1 MDTNFK
7 AGDEIVLID
16 TEHSCGCGKLTDL
29 VRMNLVKKIVVTNVF
44 SRGCSLYTRA
54 YDATGIVVLDEC
66 CMVLAYRVKKVSSSN
81 NMKLLVKLTN
91 EQKDL
96 LTAEDQALLELNVIN
111 DKLQLIDTSYVLNFL
126 YKTNKKAIAAQ
137 AVAEVAEIKAENA
150 KAKAE

>member
-7 AGDEIVLID
+7 AGDEIVLVD
-16 TEHSCGCGKLTDL
+16 TEFSCGCGKLTEL
-29 VRMNLVKKIVVTNVF
+29 VRMNLAKKIVVTNVF
-44 SRGCSLYTRA
+44 SRGGSLYTRA
-54 YDATGIVVLDEC
+54 YGATGVIVLDEC
-66 CMVLAYRVKKVSSSN
+66 CMVSAGRVKKVSSSN